1 MNLLIVNDE
10 IRTAE
15 VMKREIEWEKY
26 GIREVYTAYDAERG
40 KTILQE
46 NEIDI
51 ILCDIEMPG
60 ENGLSLLK
68 WIRGQGYD
76 IECIF
81 LTCHANFAYAQEA
94 ISLGCQDYIL
104 VPAKYEDI
112 GQAIYKVVKRIEGRR
127 SDDHYREYGKAFLQ
141 EQVKKKEEDRERKM
155 SPEELAA
162 EVKTYIMEHLGDS
175 KLSVNNIA
183 EKFFFHPVYLNRIF
197 KQKEGAS
204 VSQFIINKR
213 MKLAASLLMLGDLSG
228 TEVAVQV
235 GYAYYTNFHNMF
247 KRFYGCTPLQYQ
259 EEHKGNA
266 SAHINN

>member
-26 GIREVYTAYDAERG
+26 GISEVYTAYDAERG
-40 KTILQE
+40 KTVLQE

-51 ILCDIEMPG
+51 MLCDIEMPG

-68 WIRGQGYD
+68 WTRDQKYD

-81 LTCHANFAYAQEA
+81 LTCHANFAYAKEA

-112 GQAIYKVVKRIEGRR
+112 GQAIHKVVKRMEGRR
-127 SDDHYREYGKAFLQ
+127 KDEHFREYGKAFLQ
-141 EQVKKKEEDRERKM
+141 EQTKKKEEGRDKKL

-162 EVKTYIMEHLGDS
+162 EVKTYIMEQLGDS
-175 KLSVNNIA
+175 KLSVNSIA

-197 KQKEGAS
+197 KQKEGVS

-213 MKLAASLLMLGDLSG
+213 MKLAASLLILGDLSG
-228 TEVAVQV
+228 TDIAEQV
-235 GYAYYTNFHNMF
+235 GYGYYTNFHNMF
-247 KRFYGCTPLQYQ
+247 KRFYGCTPIQYQ
-259 EEHKGNA
+259 EEHNGKEA
-266 SAHINN
+266 TH